1 MRLQVRLNRDCVEA
15 TGPARDVLALL
26 SLLSPYQRVTY
37 AQEKDGRGTA
47 AWAKGE

>member
-1 MRLQVRLNRDCVEA
+1 MRLQVRVTRDCVEA
-15 TGPARDVLALL
+15 TGPAREVLELL
-26 SLLSPYQRVTY
+26 SLLSPYQRATY